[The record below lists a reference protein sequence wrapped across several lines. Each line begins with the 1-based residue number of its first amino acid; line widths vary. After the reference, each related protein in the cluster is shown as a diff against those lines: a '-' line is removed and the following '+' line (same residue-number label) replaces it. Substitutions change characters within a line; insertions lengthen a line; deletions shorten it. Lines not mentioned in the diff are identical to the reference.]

1 MTVDKKAL
9 GKWLREIREI
19 LNREWDPIS
28 GCPED
33 EYESYARKIAAMVR
47 DGTTDEQLLKYL
59 ERAEVEN
66 MGLSHPFDVDRGNRV
81 VAALRAVS
89 LPLQSA

>member
-1 MTVDKKAL
+1 MTVDKKAP

-19 LNREWDPIS
+19 LNRERDPIS

-33 EYESYARKIAAMVR
+33 EYESYAGKIVAMVR
-47 DGTTDEQLLKYL
+47 DGATDEQLLKYL

-66 MGLSHPFDVDRGNRV
+66 MGLSQPFDADRGNCV
-81 VAALRAVS
+81 VAALRAIS